1 MDTIHPHR
9 NLNPKNVAR
18 FVPRRLKKCLRDN
31 IMGVTKPAIR
41 RLARRGGVVRMQKDI
56 YDTIRS
62 VILMRLREIIRKL
75 VVLLEGSKY
84 PNKEQHLFLD
94 FILSRYDI
102 ANRLYPPLSVKG
114 GVYPARNGE
123 SRLRF
128 RIGQDSAWYR
138 RLSIE
143 EPRQRIDS
151 VWKTL
156 ALCSD
161 FDDFG
166 ALLC

>member
-84 PNKEQHLFLD
+84 PNKERKTITVRDVSPPFAFICHTFYLFYFCKSEQISPKKKKKKKNWIVVLD
-94 FILSRYDI
+94 LHIL
-102 ANRLYPPLSVKG
+102 
-114 GVYPARNGE
+114 
-123 SRLRF
+123 
-128 RIGQDSAWYR
+128 
-138 RLSIE
+138 
-143 EPRQRIDS
+143 
-151 VWKTL
+151 
-156 ALCSD
+156 
-161 FDDFG
+161 
-166 ALLC
+166 